1 MNKDIKLSDIKFS
14 DIKDSPALITAIIS
28 LFIIAVLALSIFYIS
43 DIFKIK
49 GEIEIARDEYKQ
61 NCERIVSLQKVR
73 AQYNTLAAEKE
84 MLDEMLPETADVYIV
99 MQHIYDLC
107 DEYNVEVVSMD
118 TPVLS
123 ATYTTETSI
132 TLSISG
138 TYNNIISFID
148 HFTREKAIHRVEKVN
163 IGDFAENSVRQ
174 ADIVIV
180 ALSV

>member
-1 MNKDIKLSDIKFS
+1 
-14 DIKDSPALITAIIS
+14 
-28 LFIIAVLALSIFYIS
+28 
-43 DIFKIK
+43 
-49 GEIEIARDEYKQ
+49 
-61 NCERIVSLQKVR
+61 
-73 AQYNTLAAEKE
+73 

-163 IGDFAENSVRQ
+163 IGDMAENSIRQ